1 MSEVEI
7 TPAQIEAGVTPLL
20 TFDLLEDDP
29 YEKVREIL
37 MVVLGAQ
44 PKPETTDLPPLQTD

>member
-7 TPAQIEAGVTPLL
+7 TPAQIEAGVAPLL
-20 TFDLLEDDP
+20 TFQLGTDDP

>member
-7 TPAQIEAGVTPLL
+7 TPAQIEAGIAPLL

>member
-44 PKPETTDLPPLQTD
+44 PKPETTDLPQLQTD

>member
-20 TFDLLEDDP
+20 TFELGKDDP

-37 MVVLGAQ
+37 MVVLGAR
-44 PKPETTDLPPLQTD
+44 PAPEQLPPLQTD